1 MDAVNTQAILHDD
14 VTFAAAPSCSCAHP
28 TCTLDHYASQPSAPS
43 VTVDELRLLD
53 VARNYRDAATRAA
66 QTQTR
71 EDFVKAD
78 ALAGMLLKA
87 AKGL

>member
-1 MDAVNTQAILHDD
+1 MVTQAILHDD
-14 VTFAAAPSCSCAHP
+14 ITFAFAPACTCAHP
-28 TCTLDHYASQPSAPS
+28 ICTLDHYAQPTPT
-43 VTVDELRLLD
+43 VTVEELRLLD
-53 VARNYRDAATRAA
+53 VARSYREAATRAA

-87 AKGL
+87 ARRL

>member
-1 MDAVNTQAILHDD
+1 MVTQAILHDD
-14 VTFAAAPSCSCAHP
+14 VAFAAAPSCSCAHP
-28 TCTLDHYASQPSAPS
+28 TCTLDHYAQPTPS
-43 VTVDELRLLD
+43 VTVEELRLLD
-53 VARNYRDAATRAA
+53 VAKCYRDAATRAA